1 MNKMDKKQ
9 EKNTSLIVKNAFLI
23 SALALSALYFAFLM
37 FGLFN
42 VINIAPVLGKNFNYL
57 LAFAAIVACLGLYT
71 ISLFIENHNA
81 LEVPTWLACTFYV
94 CFFVFT
100 NIYYLF
106 GLYDILI
113 LNLVFYIA
121 MGVLISM
128 LSISIY
134 YNCLK
139 NDDGTLK
146 NKIGFTSFIL
156 FCISTALSVCF
167 SLVVMLIKFFIN
179 TNVNLTIHT
188 LSSFGILLLC
198 ASLFSIVFNIS
209 IKTDKKFVNA
219 CLIKTKA
226 KNN

>member
-1 MNKMDKKQ
+1 MNKKDKKQ
-9 EKNTSLIVKNAFLI
+9 EKNTSLLIKNIFLI
-23 SALALSALYFAFLM
+23 CALSLSALYFVFLM
-37 FGLFN
+37 LGLFN
-42 VINIAPVLGKNFNYL
+42 VINISGVLGKNFNYL

-81 LEVPTWLACTFYV
+81 LEVPTWLACSFYV

-113 LNLVFYIA
+113 TNLIFYIA
-121 MGVLISM
+121 LGVLIGV
-128 LSISIY
+128 LSLSIY

-139 NDDGTLK
+139 NDDGYLQ
-146 NKIGFTSFIL
+146 NKLGFTSFML
-156 FCISTALSVCF
+156 FSISTTISVCF
-167 SLVVMLIKFFIN
+167 SLVVMFIKFIVN

-188 LSSFGILLLC
+188 LSSFGILLL
-198 ASLFSIVFNIS
+198 ASALLSIIFNIS
-209 IKTDKKFVNA
+209 IKTDKKFANA

-226 KNN
+226 KND